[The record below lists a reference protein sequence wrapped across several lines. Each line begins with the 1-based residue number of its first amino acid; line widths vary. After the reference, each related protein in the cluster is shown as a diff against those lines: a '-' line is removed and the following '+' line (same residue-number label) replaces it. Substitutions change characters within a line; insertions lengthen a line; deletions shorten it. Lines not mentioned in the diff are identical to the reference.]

1 MFPQIVFLKFFLIFF
16 NTSFLIFTSLKTYTN
31 FENDQ
36 VLVGKSKALKVYSLA
51 PIWSPFLTKLVLEA
65 KWKRRDFWNISNLFC
80 HNLFVLNITF

>member
-31 FENDQ
+31 FQNDQ

-51 PIWSPFLTKLVLEA
+51 PI
-65 KWKRRDFWNISNLFC
+65 
-80 HNLFVLNITF
+80 